1 MRHDPLSA
9 HSAMIERELKLYV
22 PAAARVA
29 VAKALQKS
37 QAGQITL
44 RARYY
49 DTATRELANAGIALR
64 LRQEGRAWVQTLKT
78 QGADALSRSDL
89 NAPRP
94 GPTLDTALYDGTP
107 LAAVFTQLK
116 EPLALR
122 YKTLITRTTLTLE
135 QSDATIEIAYDT
147 GAITAGELSL
157 PVSEIEFELVAG
169 SVEALFDV
177 GAQWLQRFGLI
188 LDLRS
193 KAERGDTLATIS
205 NATTGLN
212 KTAAGPGRATR
223 GSNKTAGAPIAS
235 AALPEQTCRP
245 RRARSIVFEAGSSSG
260 SAYLAC
266 ANECLAQVIQNTA
279 YAAGT
284 DTVSA
289 SRLTH
294 AEYVHQ
300 LRVGIRR
307 LRSCWKLF
315 NRWVPGADTA
325 DRATLRESFKIF
337 GSLRDRDVIRL
348 QVEPQIMKAGM
359 PHYRRPRERAASH
372 AQPEAVAAGIQLQM
386 ALLGLLK
393 HLVLLHE
400 HAASEVPPVSL
411 SSSAARA
418 AIVHRLNS
426 WLKKIAKAG
435 SRFEQL
441 PVETQHD
448 LRKQAKSLRYGLDF
462 SECLLPRTELEPLRT
477 TLTQIQ
483 KSLGDL
489 NDYYCAEE
497 YYLALTGSQPQVWFA
512 IGWLRAGQHRQKSQ
526 AQTLF
531 RQLAKHGPLQG

>member
-1 MRHDPLSA
+1 
-9 HSAMIERELKLYV
+9 MIERELKLYV

-29 VAKALQKS
+29 VAKALQES
-37 QAGQITL
+37 QARQITL
-44 RARYY
+44 HARYY

-64 LRQEGRAWVQTLKT
+64 LRKEGPDWVQTLKT
-78 QGADALSRSDL
+78 QGADVLSRTEL

-94 GPTLDTALYDGTP
+94 GPTLNTALYDGTP

-122 YKTLITRTTLTLE
+122 YETLITRTTLTLE
-135 QSDATIEIAYDT
+135 HSDATIEIAYDT
-147 GAITAGELSL
+147 GVITSGDHSL
-157 PVSEIEFELVAG
+157 PVSEIEFELVTG
-169 SVEALFDV
+169 HVEALFDV

-193 KAERGDTLATIS
+193 KAERGDTLAS
-205 NATTGLN
+205 G
-212 KTAAGPGRATR
+212 
-223 GSNKTAGAPIAS
+223 
-235 AALPEQTCRP
+235 ALPEQPCRP
-245 RRARSIVFEAGSSSG
+245 RRARSIVFESSSCIDN
-260 SAYLAC
+260 AYLAC
-266 ANECLAQVIQNTA
+266 ANECLAQIIQNTA
-279 YAAGT
+279 YAAGA
-284 DTVSA
+284 DTASA
-289 SRLTH
+289 SRLAR

-300 LRVGIRR
+300 LRVGTRR

-315 NRWVPGADTA
+315 NRWVPNAEAA
-325 DRATLRESFKIF
+325 DRATLRESFTIF
-337 GSLRDRDVIRL
+337 GSSRDRDVIRL
-348 QVEPQIMKAGM
+348 EVEPQIIKAGM
-359 PHYRRPRERAASH
+359 PRYRRPRERAASH
-372 AQPEAVAAGIQLQM
+372 VQPEAVAAGIPLQM
-386 ALLGLLK
+386 ALLGLLR
-393 HLVLLHE
+393 HLVLLNE

-418 AIVHRLNS
+418 AIVHRLNT
-426 WLKKIAKAG
+426 WLKKITKAG

-441 PVETQHD
+441 PIETQHD

-462 SECLLPRTELEPLRT
+462 SECLLPRAELEPLRT

-497 YYLALTGSQPQVWFA
+497 YYLALTDSQPQVWFA

-531 RQLAKHGPLQG
+531 RQLAKHGFLKD